1 MNAPQ
6 DMWSRRRAAVQAE
19 AEAEARATADAAK
32 AQEQSVL
39 AEKSDSEILAEL
51 NLQDPDEM
59 QSGDDFAAF
68 MKAAVPEHLRRRAL
82 RRLWLSDPVL
92 ANVDGLIDYGDD
104 FTDSATVIG
113 SLKTSYQVGRGMLK
127 HIEELEAAGEHDV
140 ADATDAAA
148 PDTDDSDGEAVLA
161 DADLAETI
169 ETDATDD
176 QPTQPSVQEDTVE
189 VAVKSRMRFEFA
201 G

>member
-1 MNAPQ
+1 
-6 DMWSRRRAAVQAE
+6 
-19 AEAEARATADAAK
+19 
-32 AQEQSVL
+32 
-39 AEKSDSEILAEL
+39 
-51 NLQDPDEM
+51 
-59 QSGDDFAAF
+59 
-68 MKAAVPEHLRRRAL
+68 
-82 RRLWLSDPVL
+82 
-92 ANVDGLIDYGDD
+92 
-104 FTDSATVIG
+104 
-113 SLKTSYQVGRGMLK
+113 LK